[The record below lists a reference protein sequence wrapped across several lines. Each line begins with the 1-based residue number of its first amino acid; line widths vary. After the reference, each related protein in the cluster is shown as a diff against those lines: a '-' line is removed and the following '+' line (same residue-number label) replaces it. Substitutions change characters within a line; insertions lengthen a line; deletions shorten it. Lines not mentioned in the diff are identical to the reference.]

1 MRGEDLRKAFEQ
13 RLDSREG
20 DVVAAP
26 VQDASD
32 GPRIRLIA

>member
-1 MRGEDLRKAFEQ
+1 MHGEDLRKAFEQ
-13 RLDSREG
+13 RFDNRVP

-26 VQDASD
+26 VQDAE

>member
-13 RLDSREG
+13 RLDSRTD

-26 VQDASD
+26 VQETD